1 MRQEPFRTAVENKQ
15 IGRSTIDEISF
26 AVAVEQHKHHLA
38 LVRAIMYGHPR
49 PRMGWL
55 G

>member
-1 MRQEPFRTAVENKQ
+1 MWTTKENKR

-26 AVAVEQHKHHLA
+26 SVGVEQHKQQLA
-38 LVRAIMYGHPR
+38 FVRAIMYGSPR

>member
-1 MRQEPFRTAVENKQ
+1 MWTTKENKQ
-15 IGRSTIDEISF
+15 IGRSTIEEISF
-26 AVAVEQHKHHLA
+26 ALGVEQHNHQLA

-49 PRMGWL
+49 PRMGWS